1 MIQSERRGDIWQ
13 DLIKSKENSL
23 NEMWGKVQVLLVN
36 STPNFLRQKK
46 IWDSTNWLSHV
57 DLSQKIGW
65 GWQPGTNWSWKMIR
79 FENRAKIWQ
88 DLIKEKE
95 NSMIPMEGKHKNEI
109 FQQQIVSKNWLA
121 MTARQKLI
129 MKKDLIWKQSN
140 LTKFI

>member
-1 MIQSERRGDIWQ
+1 MKNDSIWEQS
-13 DLIKSKENSL
+13 K
-23 NEMWGKVQVLLVN
+23 
-36 STPNFLRQKK
+36 
-46 IWDSTNWLSHV
+46 
-57 DLSQKIGW
+57 
-65 GWQPGTNWSWKMIR
+65 
-79 FENRAKIWQ
+79 

-95 NSMIPMEGKHKNEI
+95 SSMIPMEGKHKNEI